1 MLALQNDKD
10 FKLLEEELSDE
21 YSIKKA
27 RGKESCEAEEID
39 LVVFDLPTFKYAR
52 ETCEE
57 RIEEEKPLFLPVL
70 LLVQRDK
77 EEAVDQYLGD
87 TVDDILLT
95 PLKKV
100 ELRTRIQSML
110 KTRRFSLKYRDEM
123 KEKTLTDP
131 LTGLYN
137 RRYFDEFIDKEAERA
152 KRYGHP
158 VAFCMMDMNNFKE
171 VNDRY
176 SHMVGDEVLKEISKL
191 LKDNI
196 RESDIL
202 VRFGG
207 DEFLLVMPETNG
219 ESTTVVE
226 RIDGKLKDWNENTE
240 LIDRPLGIAI
250 GHSHWLPEEDRSV
263 EEALKKADENMYED
277 KKGKGKVSTV

>member
-1 MLALQNDKD
+1 VATIMLALQNEKD
-10 FKLLEEELSDE
+10 CQLIESELSGD
-21 YSIKKA
+21 YSVKQA
-27 RGKESCEAEEID
+27 RGKESCEEEMD
-39 LVVFDLPTFKYAR
+39 LVVFDLPTFKQCQ
-52 ETCEE
+52 ETCEA

-70 LLVQRDK
+70 LLVKRGK
-77 EEAVDQYLGD
+77 EEAVSQYLGV
-87 TVDDILLT
+87 TIDDILST

-100 ELRTRIQSML
+100 ELRARIQSL
-110 KTRRFSLKYRDEM
+110 LRTRRFSLKYRDEM

-137 RRYFDEFIDKEAERA
+137 RRYFEEFIGKEAERA

-158 VAFCMMDMNNFKE
+158 VAFCMMDMNNFKD

-191 LKDNI
+191 LKTNI
-196 RESDIL
+196 RESDVLI
-202 VRFGG
+202 RYGG

-226 RIDGKLKDWNENTE
+226 RISQKLEKWNEVTE
-240 LIDRPLGIAI
+240 LIDHPLGIAI
-250 GHSHWLPEEDRSV
+250 GHSHWLPGEDKSV
-263 EEALKKADENMYED
+263 GEALEEADKNMYRD
-277 KKGKGKVSTV
+277 KERKG